1 MERQIVFRVFF
12 IKHFPTVAPTLLF
25 IIQFSQV
32 GERSYRKESILQICK
47 RLERN
52 SILQTCQKLNSVLN
66 TPPVESLE
74 MQTIE
79 RGEWTSGLGGGADTV
94 L

>member
-1 MERQIVFRVFF
+1 
-12 IKHFPTVAPTLLF
+12 
-25 IIQFSQV
+25 
-32 GERSYRKESILQICK
+32 
-47 RLERN
+47 
-52 SILQTCQKLNSVLN
+52 LQTCQKLNSVLN